1 MCFSWSVEGGWFVLY
16 LKRVLLL
23 LYLWLKGHWTTTIT
37 MLWNKKLSGMFV
49 VGYNHVLKSDY
60 VGNSFKIIRN
70 ALTLIRKV
78 AFEIGVIF
86 CLFCCFLEN
95 LIFKRIFY
103 IWKVKYFVYNQNHCG
118 ILRVELKRF
127 GWVIPADFKWQAS
140 DSFNEDN
147 GKWWQLLG
155 QFWPNYNVG
164 NIFCKIGNLSQI
176 AMVSFSQKIVSAGS
190 TNFFKRPFR
199 FRHDLFGKILSMFA
213 AT

>member
-1 MCFSWSVEGGWFVLY
+1 MLSIPLFYCKPISTLDNLSLRSFFKCVWDIYNIVRQNIIKLVDQYLWYKTERVCYYHVGLLFATNFCKRPNASHLGTFLRLWKMCFSWSVEGGWFVLY

-60 VGNSFKIIRN
+60 VGNSFKIILN

-95 LIFKRIFY
+95 LIFK
-103 IWKVKYFVYNQNHCG
+103 KK
-118 ILRVELKRF
+118 
-127 GWVIPADFKWQAS
+127 
-140 DSFNEDN
+140 
-147 GKWWQLLG
+147 
-155 QFWPNYNVG
+155 
-164 NIFCKIGNLSQI
+164 
-176 AMVSFSQKIVSAGS
+176 SFSFEK
-190 TNFFKRPFR
+190 
-199 FRHDLFGKILSMFA
+199 
-213 AT
+213 

>member
-78 AFEIGVIF
+78 AFEIGAIF

-95 LIFKRIFY
+95 LIFKKKSLFHL
-103 IWKVKYFVYNQNHCG
+103 KSNMYNQITVAYWELNSKDM
-118 ILRVELKRF
+118 VEWFQLTLNDKQVTVSTKIMANDDNYS
-127 GWVIPADFKWQAS
+127 GNS
-140 DSFNEDN
+140 DQIIMLEISFARLE
-147 GKWWQLLG
+147 
-155 QFWPNYNVG
+155 
-164 NIFCKIGNLSQI
+164 I
-176 AMVSFSQKIVSAGS
+176 
-190 TNFFKRPFR
+190 
-199 FRHDLFGKILSMFA
+199 
-213 AT
+213 